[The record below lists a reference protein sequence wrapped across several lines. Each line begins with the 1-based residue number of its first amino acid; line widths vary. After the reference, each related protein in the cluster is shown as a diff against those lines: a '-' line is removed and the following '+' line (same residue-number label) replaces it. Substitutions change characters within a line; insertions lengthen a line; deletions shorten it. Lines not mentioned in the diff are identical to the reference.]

1 MMTFTVDAQGIGR
14 LIFDRDDQA
23 MNLMDQAFTES
34 FDATVVAI
42 KNTPNLRGVMMLSGK
57 STFFAGGDLVSLSQ
71 VTDETADALF
81 EQVESLKHSMR
92 TIETLGIPVVACLNG
107 AALGG
112 GWEMALCCHYRIA
125 VNKKDRY
132 FGLPE
137 VTLGLLPGGGGVT
150 RMTRMLG
157 LQGALPYLTE
167 GKKFNASEGV
177 ENQLVDLIVDDAKD
191 LESAAKTYILAN
203 ESSQQTW
210 DKKGYTLPG
219 GQPNSPALQQLISVA
234 PALLRQKTRGNFP
247 APIAILS
254 AAIEGASLDFDT
266 ASRIE
271 SRYLVSVARSPVA
284 KSMINTFF
292 FEMNAMRQGKFQP
305 EGTARAVSKV
315 AILGAGMM
323 GSGIAWAF
331 ASKGIPVMLM
341 DTSSAV
347 AEKGKATVEQL
358 VQRRIGKGRLK
369 SQQGVDLLALIAT
382 TEHIKDI
389 ANCDLV
395 IEAVIED
402 RSVKSALLEQVCTV
416 VSSDCIIASN
426 TSTLP
431 ITGLATAVVKPERF
445 MGMHFFSPVE
455 QMQLIELIVG
465 KKTNTDTQATLYQ
478 LTSQLGKM
486 PIVVQDSRG
495 FYTSRVFQSYIYEGL
510 RMLAE
515 GVPAASIE
523 NAAWLAGMP
532 MGPLRVIDNV
542 SLSLIAQINK
552 QTNDD
557 LLAEGIVREK
567 NPADQVLNTLLAAD
581 RRGKS
586 SGKGFYDYAGP
597 SPQLWGAL
605 SRLFPATQNVPLQDL
620 VDRLLYIQ
628 SIESFKAYDA
638 GIVTQIA
645 EANIGSVFALGFPAW
660 TGGTLQYIK
669 QVGLDAFLSRCHDL
683 SKAYG
688 PRFTPIPAM
697 THKLAKGT
705 AR

>member
-1 MMTFTVDAQGIGR
+1 MMTFTVDSQGIGR

-23 MNLMDQAFTES
+23 MNLMDQAFTEQ
-34 FDATVVAI
+34 FAATATDI
-42 KNTPNLRGVMMLSGK
+42 KDTANLRGIMMLSGK

-71 VTDETADALF
+71 ITDDNADALF

-92 TIETLGIPVVACLNG
+92 TIETLGLPVVACLNG

-112 GWEMALCCHYRIA
+112 GWEIALGCHYRIA

-157 LQGALPYLTE
+157 LQAALPYLTE
-167 GKKFNASEGV
+167 GKKFNAAEGLDH
-177 ENQLVDLIVDDAKD
+177 QLIDLIVDSAED
-191 LESAAKTYILAN
+191 LESAAASYILAH
-203 ESSQQTW
+203 ESSQQAW
-210 DKKGYTLPG
+210 DKKGFSLPG
-219 GQPNSPALQQLISVA
+219 GHPSSPALQQLISIA
-234 PALLRQKTRGNFP
+234 PAVLRQKTRGNFP

-305 EGTARAVSKV
+305 EGTARSVSNV

-331 ASKGIPVMLM
+331 ASKGIPVILM
-341 DTSSAV
+341 DTTTAL
-347 AEKGKATVEQL
+347 ADKGKATVENL
-358 VQRRIGKGRLK
+358 VKRRIDKGRITPE
-369 SQQGVDLLALIAT
+369 QGADLLRLIAT
-382 TEHIKDI
+382 TEQINDI
-389 ANCDLV
+389 GDCDLV
-395 IEAVIED
+395 VEAVIED
-402 RSVKSALLEQVCTV
+402 RNIKSNLLAQVCEV

-431 ITGLATAVVKPERF
+431 ITGLATAVVRPERF

-455 QMQLIELIVG
+455 QMQLIELIAG
-465 KKTNTDTQATLYQ
+465 KQTNLDTQATLYA

-486 PIVVQDSRG
+486 PILVQDSRG

-515 GVPAASIE
+515 GVPAAAIE

-532 MGPLRVIDNV
+532 MGPLKVIDNV
-542 SLSLIAQINK
+542 SLTLIAQINK
-552 QTNDD
+552 QTKDD
-557 LLAEGIVREK
+557 LQTEGITFEE
-567 NPADQVLNTLLAAD
+567 NPADRVIDTLLKAE
-581 RRGKS
+581 RQGRSTGS
-586 SGKGFYDYAGP
+586 GFYDYAG
-597 SPQLWGAL
+597 SIPQLWGAL
-605 SRLFPATQNVPLQDL
+605 PSLFPVTTDVPLQDL
-620 VDRLLYIQ
+620 VDRLLYSQ
-628 SIESFKAYDA
+628 SIESFKAFDA
-638 GIVTQIA
+638 GIVTSIA

-660 TGGTLQYIK
+660 TGGTLQFIR
-669 QVGLDAFLSRCHDL
+669 QVGVEAFLKRCQDL
-683 SKAYG
+683 SEAYG
-688 PRFTPIPAM
+688 HRFAPLSAM
-697 THKLAKGT
+697 NHQLI
-705 AR
+705 